1 MAKMGWTGKGLGAKE
16 SVFFFKSCTIRY
28 SQGIVEPVAG
38 GEVRDKV
45 DMFRGLGSKSDPYE
59 QFRYVI
65 KFLI

>member
-1 MAKMGWTGKGLGAKE
+1 MLKNRYSFLNLA
-16 SVFFFKSCTIRY
+16 TIRY